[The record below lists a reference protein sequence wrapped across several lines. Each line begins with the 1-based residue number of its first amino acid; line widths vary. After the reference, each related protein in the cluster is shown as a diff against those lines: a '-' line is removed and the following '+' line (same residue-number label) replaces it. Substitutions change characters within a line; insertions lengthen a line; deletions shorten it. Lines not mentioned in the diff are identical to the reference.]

1 MSINILFPEFIL
13 SKAICDLR
21 QALDE
26 LRQFD
31 ENLPEVRDRVT
42 HITRKEYKD
51 HVEVFQR
58 PWYVEYPPCYK
69 MLYRLLRLEIPGSGT
84 VIPPS
89 KHEMEEPNPSR
100 IHQDFQP
107 RFSSRRYSTGSIPN
121 DTTRSFP
128 PACPESPG
136 NKKFTTESPVQKSP
150 QSRNQNTTSPPAPPA
165 IRVLVHNSP
174 RKWTAVHSYYAQM
187 GGILTIPAWDRW
199 FEFDLDLFVTS
210 TKLTSQYEWD
220 DSSEHPLKHLRLSRE
235 DIEDKSKADSMLK
248 CLAIFQIM
256 WLVLNA
262 TVRAATGLHVTQ
274 LEIATVAFATVAIL
288 TYLASWW
295 KPKDVSEATEILHPC
310 SGRWIHQ
317 ADVVTLSQWFRFLGS
332 KDDLAYERPRRSV
345 PNDLIFEASSMAF
358 LLSISSLL
366 FGGLHCVAWN
376 FEFPSQAE
384 LVAWRIG
391 CATIAVLPAIALAFS
406 TLLASI
412 LSSRHARYMHAAEEL
427 DLHRCPSPES
437 LPTAVI
443 DWMMKQER
451 SMPTIRRAARYISTI
466 SYIFYPAA
474 RLLTIVLLFTSLR
487 SLPADVYQVDPWVNF
502 LPKIS

>member
-1 MSINILFPEFIL
+1 MAVSTRPLCTFAAVLLVYVVEALAADETNNTISGERVGWKEGPNTRGTLNIVWSCGITIFTCTWTIMHLNLPKRDDSTLKIFFRRLKWMSINILFPEFIL

-31 ENLPEVRDRVT
+31 ENLP
-42 HITRKEYKD
+42 
-51 HVEVFQR
+51 
-58 PWYVEYPPCYK
+58 
-69 MLYRLLRLEIPGSGT
+69 
-84 VIPPS
+84 
-89 KHEMEEPNPSR
+89 
-100 IHQDFQP
+100 
-107 RFSSRRYSTGSIPN
+107 
-121 DTTRSFP
+121 
-128 PACPESPG
+128 
-136 NKKFTTESPVQKSP
+136 KSP
-150 QSRNQNTTSPPAPPA
+150 QSRNQNTASPPAPPA

-174 RKWTAVHSYYAQM
+174 RKWTVVHSYYAQM
-187 GGILTIPAWDRW
+187 GGILTISAWNDPPW
-199 FEFDLDLFVTS
+199 FDPDFILTS
-210 TKLTSQYEWD
+210 IRLTSQYEWA

-235 DIEDKSKADSMLK
+235 EIEDKSKADSMLK

-256 WLVLNA
+256 WLILNV

-295 KPKDVSEATEILHPC
+295 KPKDVSEATGILHPC
-310 SGRWIHQ
+310 GGHWKHEP
-317 ADVVTLSQWFRFLGS
+317 DVVTLSQWFRYPGS
-332 KDDLAYERPRRSV
+332 KDGLRFERRPQHRV
-345 PNDLIFEASSMAF
+345 PDDLIFEASSMAF

-391 CATIAVLPAIALAFS
+391 CATIAVLPAIALAFT
-406 TLLASI
+406 TLLASVF
-412 LSSRHARYMHAAEEL
+412 SSWHARYIYAVEQL
-427 DLHRCPSPES
+427 DLHP
-437 LPTAVI
+437 
-443 DWMMKQER
+443 
-451 SMPTIRRAARYISTI
+451 ARYISTI
-466 SYIFYPAA
+466 SYTFYPAA